1 MLSWIMSSDDCLR
14 QLEWPSLKLS
24 RDFLSV
30 NLLYDIIF
38 NKIAIKFSDF
48 CSFFSRARWT
58 ALATTPST
66 RWQSAGQLGDQH
78 SNAATGLKAT
88 LRVGHFNV

>member
-1 MLSWIMSSDDCLR
+1 MIT
-14 QLEWPSLKLS
+14 ET
-24 RDFLSV
+24 
-30 NLLYDIIF
+30 
-38 NKIAIKFSDF
+38 
-48 CSFFSRARWT
+48 FFFPRARWT

-78 SNAATGLKAT
+78 SNAAAGLKAT